1 MKTTPKRILA
11 LLLALGLLLSLC
23 ACGQKEQTVPDEP
36 KMSTDKVDLLTKAD
50 KKTPERQP
58 EEAISQSDMSDRVS
72 RDEATETQPG
82 QYGFSQEAETSLG
95 WLRDRI
101 DVTGVM
107 FGAAYL
113 GYVGGLFDEGFEAGF
128 PAWLWETNEAML
140 LKYPFIAEIDEE
152 HIIGGAGHLYCI
164 VPVDENATLAI
175 NRVQW
180 NEKTQT
186 DEVTEVLYR
195 SESGEPVL
203 LFANLDGVAYEA
215 DTQVFIT
222 DNNGNT
228 CEWYP
233 SLDAMSYLAPCIS
246 EAGDY
251 LSFDFTEYAWYNAPA
266 EFSAWLADG
275 WSGMT
280 ALGLAGSQRDGMGW
294 ITETMVG
301 ETSRYAYFS
310 LRFYLEDETGGT
322 VDLEWVYEDSDDI
335 EEMWSGFWTIQ
346 TIPDG
351 PSYVTLSLSLVG
363 GNSYETT
370 DGPFYMSETYPLLIS
385 PSGTELMIG
394 AGENGI
400 CLPFMSQSTTAC
412 VLTQAVG

>member
-1 MKTTPKRILA
+1 MKTTPRRVFA
-11 LLLALGLLLSLC
+11 LLLALVLLLSLC
-23 ACGQKEQTVPDEP
+23 ACAQKAQTESDEQ
-36 KMSTDKVDLLTKAD
+36 KMSADKVDFPTKAD
-50 KKTPERQP
+50 KKTPEKQP
-58 EEAISQSDMSDRVS
+58 EEAILQNDMSDRAS
-72 RDEATETQPG
+72 RDEAVDTQSV
-82 QYGFSQEAETSLG
+82 QYAFSQEAEASLG

-101 DVTGVM
+101 DFPMTM

-113 GYVGGLFDEGFEAGF
+113 GYVGGLFEEGFERGF
-128 PAWLWETNEAML
+128 AAWLWETNEAML
-140 LKYPFIAEIDEE
+140 RKYPFIAEIDAER
-152 HIIGGAGHLYCI
+152 IIGGAGYLYCI

-180 NEKTQT
+180 NAQTQQE
-186 DEVTEVLYR
+186 EVTEVLYR
-195 SESGEPVL
+195 SETGEPVL

-310 LRFYLEDETGGT
+310 LRFYPEDETGGS
-322 VDLEWVYEDSDDI
+322 VDLEWVYEDSADI
-335 EEMWSGFWTIQ
+335 EAMWSGFWTIQ

-363 GNSYETT
+363 GNRYETS
-370 DGPFYMSETYPLLIS
+370 DGPFYLSETYPLLIS
-385 PSGTELMIG
+385 PSGTELLVG
-394 AGENGI
+394 TGESGI

-412 VLTQAVG
+412 VLTQAAG

>member
-1 MKTTPKRILA
+1 MKTTHKQILA
-11 LLLALGLLLSLC
+11 LLLALVLLLSLC
-23 ACGQKEQTVPDEP
+23 ACVQKTQTEP
-36 KMSTDKVDLLTKAD
+36 NESRISTDKVKMPAKPN
-50 KKTPERQP
+50 KKTPEKQP
-58 EEAISQSDMSDRVS
+58 EEAPLQNDMRDRTS
-72 RDEATETQPG
+72 RDEATETQPV
-82 QYGFSQEAETSLG
+82 QYGFSQEAETTLG

-101 DVTGVM
+101 DFPMTM

-113 GYVGGLFDEGFEAGF
+113 GYVGGLFEEGFEAGF

-164 VPVDENATLAI
+164 VPVDENATVAI

-233 SLDAMSYLAPCIS
+233 SFDAMSHLAPCIS

-310 LRFYLEDETGGT
+310 LRFYLEDETGGS

-335 EEMWSGFWTIQ
+335 EAMWSGFWTIQ

-363 GNSYETT
+363 GNSYETS

-385 PSGTELMIG
+385 PGGTELLVG
-394 AGENGI
+394 AGESGI

>member
-1 MKTTPKRILA
+1 MKTAHKQILA
-11 LLLALGLLLSLC
+11 LLLALALLLSLC
-23 ACGQKEQTVPDEP
+23 ACAQKTQPEPDEP
-36 KMSTDKVDLLTKAD
+36 KMSADKVDFPTKAD
-50 KKTPERQP
+50 KKTPEKQP
-58 EEAISQSDMSDRVS
+58 EEAISQSDMSNRTS
-72 RDEATETQPG
+72 RNEAVDTQPV

-95 WLRDRI
+95 RLRDRI
-101 DVTGVM
+101 EFPMTM

-113 GYVGGLFDEGFEAGF
+113 GYVGGLFEEGFEAGF
-128 PAWLWETNEAML
+128 PAWLRETNEAML
-140 LKYPFIAEIDEE
+140 PEYPFIAEIDEG

-164 VPVDENATLAI
+164 VPVDENATVAI

-215 DTQVFIT
+215 DTLVFIT
-222 DNNGNT
+222 DNNGNI

-233 SLDAMSYLAPCIS
+233 SFDAMSHLAPCIS

-301 ETSRYAYFS
+301 ETSR
-310 LRFYLEDETGGT
+310 
-322 VDLEWVYEDSDDI
+322 
-335 EEMWSGFWTIQ
+335 
-346 TIPDG
+346 
-351 PSYVTLSLSLVG
+351 
-363 GNSYETT
+363 
-370 DGPFYMSETYPLLIS
+370 
-385 PSGTELMIG
+385 
-394 AGENGI
+394 
-400 CLPFMSQSTTAC
+400 
-412 VLTQAVG
+412 